1 MRLSVVTAL
10 SVLCLSAPVHAAA
23 PSFDCTKATATDE
36 KAICADAKLSK
47 LDVALNDGY
56 TRMVAALGKDTANKV
71 HAPFLR
77 RRHACKANAACILK
91 NGQSELPVLML
102 ADPGFVPPPGFAAPL
117 APSYDVLKKQFKRG
131 ECMLTTVA
139 ELGPR
144 LCEPDANGKC
154 PDNLPFDDSG
164 DSITATS
171 GVYGVNYD
179 RVPALEKSKLGDKL
193 LLCLNSIPTNCPKG
207 DDRGYWW
214 NWKNLRTG
222 GIWKLPDAQHM
233 CGGA

>member
-1 MRLSVVTAL
+1 MPTPLRNMRSTSTQAIMRLSVVTAL

-91 NGQSELPVLML
+91 IGQSELPVL
-102 ADPGFVPPPGFAAPL
+102 PKTPIAPRCAL
-117 APSYDVLKKQFKRG
+117 WSRHR
-131 ECMLTTVA
+131 EC
-139 ELGPR
+139 R
-144 LCEPDANGKC
+144 LHTIDTQRQG
-154 PDNLPFDDSG
+154 
-164 DSITATS
+164 T
-171 GVYGVNYD
+171 
-179 RVPALEKSKLGDKL
+179 
-193 LLCLNSIPTNCPKG
+193 
-207 DDRGYWW
+207 
-214 NWKNLRTG
+214 
-222 GIWKLPDAQHM
+222 LPD
-233 CGGA
+233 